1 MMAITKRT
9 ISAIENRSSPPLVDG
24 FVVVVVVAF
33 GLVVVVTS
41 MELTVIRLQL
51 DLVSPS
57 EQRAMA

>member
-9 ISAIENRSSPPLVDG
+9 ISAIENRSSPPLGDG

-57 EQRAMA
+57 EQRAIA